1 MRSLCRKYDKRKG
14 YREYLRKNWY
24 WICLGILLTP
34 PAAQYAYAERG
45 YAAFGG
51 EWLIL
56 PLILMAVEMERDVR
70 DAARHLLEM
79 EDDHEPDRD

>member
-1 MRSLCRKYDKRKG
+1 MRGIRREYDKRYG
-14 YREYLRKNWY
+14 YREYFRKNWY
-24 WICLGILLTP
+24 WICLGITLTP
-34 PAAQYAYAERG
+34 PAVQYTYTERG

-56 PLILMAVEMERDVR
+56 PLILMAVEMVR
-70 DAARHLLEM
+70 NVGDMARCLFEM